1 MESFVFRRRAKLLRL
16 PVMLRVVFLA
26 ALMTIGTVAAQTSK
40 PIRIGVPAA
49 IQLRVGRDTVDA
61 VRMAIDEINARGGVI
76 GRQLEMVVADETE
89 NPEQGISAVRKLTT
103 DEKVDVLIGGYASGV
118 VLAEM
123 PHAAQSETIYLGVGA
138 ASPSITAKVKSDH
151 ATFKYFFRVSPLN
164 STHLAEGL
172 VAFVSGNVAGNL
184 KYTRVAIVGENAK
197 WAQEIVPTLKK
208 GITDAGLDVRMIEL
222 FDPQSSDFSPLF
234 SKARDSGAQLMLVL
248 LSHASSDTFVKQW
261 YDARVPLMIGGI
273 DSKAQDADFYQRV
286 GGKAIGEFTTASAV
300 RAPVTPKTIAFWDA
314 FLKRY
319 GRAPVYTAPGAYDA
333 TYLYA
338 AAVQRAHGTKPDD
351 LIPQLE
357 KTDYVGV
364 VGRIAFDDAHDVRAG
379 PDYVSVRFAQ
389 WQDEG
394 ARVIVWPKALQTGSL
409 IVPPWLRR

>member
-1 MESFVFRRRAKLLRL
+1 MFKRLVRLLRL
-16 PVMLRVVFLA
+16 PIILLA
-26 ALMTIGTVAAQTSK
+26 IVLAIPMAIGSVAAQTSTA
-40 PIRIGVPAA
+40 IRIGVPTA

-61 VRMAIDEINARGGVI
+61 VRMAIEEINADGGVI

-123 PHAAQSETIYLGVGA
+123 PHTAQAQTIYLGVGA
-138 ASPSITAKVKSDH
+138 ASPSIAAKVKSDY
-151 ATFKYFFRVSPLN
+151 ANFKYFFRVSPVN

-172 VAFVSGNVAGNL
+172 VAFVSGNVAVNL
-184 KYTRVAIVGENAK
+184 KYARVAIVGENAK
-197 WAQEIVPTLKK
+197 WAQELVPTLKK
-208 GITDAGLDVRMIEL
+208 GIADAGLSLRMTEL
-222 FDPQSSDFSPLF
+222 FDPQTSDFSPLF
-234 SKARDSGAQLMLVL
+234 SKARESGAQLMLVL

-273 DSKAQDADFYQRV
+273 DTKAQDADFYERV

-314 FLKRY
+314 FVKRY

-338 AAVQRAHGTKPDD
+338 SAVQRAHGTSADVV
-351 LIPQLE
+351 IPQLE

-364 VGRIAFDDAHDVRAG
+364 MGRIAFDDAHDVRAG
-379 PDYVSVRFAQ
+379 PDYVSVRFTQ
-389 WQDEG
+389 WQDDG
-394 ARVIVWPKALQTGSL
+394 ARVIVWPRALQTGNL
-409 IVPPWLRR
+409 IVPPWMRP

>member
-1 MESFVFRRRAKLLRL
+1 MYKRLVRSLRSTFILLVS
-16 PVMLRVVFLA
+16 VMAIGSA
-26 ALMTIGTVAAQTSK
+26 AAETSNA
-40 PIRIGVPAA
+40 IRIGVPAA

-61 VRMAIDEINARGGVI
+61 VRMAIEEINASGGVM

-89 NPEQGISAVRKLTT
+89 SPEQGISAVNKLTA

-123 PHAAQSETIYLGVGA
+123 PHAAQSKTIYLGVGA
-138 ASPSITAKVKSDH
+138 ASPSLTAKVKSDYQ
-151 ATFKYFFRVSPLN
+151 TFKYFFRVNPVN

-172 VAFVSGNVAGNL
+172 AAFVAGSVAGTL
-184 KYTRVAIVGENAK
+184 KYSRVAIVGENAK

-208 GITDAGLDVRMIEL
+208 GIADAGLSVQMTEL
-222 FDPQSSDFSPLF
+222 FDPQTSDFSPVF
-234 SKARDSGAQLMLVL
+234 SKARESGAQLMLVL

-261 YDARVPLMIGGI
+261 FDARVPLLIGGI
-273 DSKAQDADFYQRV
+273 DTKAQDADFYQRV
-286 GGKAIGEFTTASAV
+286 GGKAIGEFTTSSAV

-314 FLKRY
+314 FVKRY

-333 TYLYA
+333 TYIYA
-338 AAVQRAHGTKPDD
+338 AAVERAHATNPDI
-351 LIPQLE
+351 LVPQLE

-389 WQDEG
+389 WQDDG
-394 ARVIVWPKALQTGSL
+394 VRVIVWPSALQTGNL
-409 IVPPWLRR
+409 IVPPWMRR